1 VGNIKSVDT
10 QRESL
15 METLLSGFDPS
26 TTAVAVDY
34 DGAALPAG
42 ASGQVTVKSRTENR
56 IELISSSK
64 TGGLLVL
71 SEIYYE
77 PGWKAIVNGEET
89 PIYQTNHIL
98 RSVSVPAG
106 NVDVIFEYDTGS
118 WQKIRILSRVSF
130 FSVLILLGTLSWKDK
145 NTGPAKA

>member
-1 VGNIKSVDT
+1 
-10 QRESL
+10 
-15 METLLSGFDPS
+15 METLLSRFEPS
-26 TTAVAVDY
+26 TTAVAIGY
-34 DGAALPAG
+34 DGAALPVD
-42 ASGQVTVKSRTENR
+42 ASGQVSVISRTENR

-77 PGWKAIVNGEET
+77 PGWKATVNGEET

-145 NTGPAKA
+145 NTGPAKS